1 MKILSS
7 KLIIVFGLILS
18 AVSAIYAADIF
29 TDPVRIR
36 PDQKKKLLINENNL
50 KTKDPILYIYNFH
63 STRRCISC
71 MAIEKTTETTLEENF
86 KKEVENGRI
95 KRFIVNVEDKKNK
108 KLAEKYEVFGT
119 ALYLVRIQKGKET
132 IVDLTAEG
140 FKYAKNK
147 PEKLAEIL
155 KEKISENLK

>member
-1 MKILSS
+1 MKDLSS
-7 KLIIVFGLILS
+7 KLIIIFTLILS
-18 AVSAIYAADIF
+18 ALAAIYAVDNS
-29 TDPVRIR
+29 TDPERVR
-36 PDQKKKLLINENNL
+36 PDQKKKLLINDNNL
-50 KTKDPILYIYNFH
+50 KTKEPVLYIYNFH
-63 STRRCISC
+63 STRRCVSC
-71 MAIEKTTETTLEENF
+71 IAIEKTTTSAIDNHF
-86 KKEVENGRI
+86 QKEVESGRI

-147 PEKLAEIL
+147 PEKLEEIL
-155 KEKISENLK
+155 IEKISENLK